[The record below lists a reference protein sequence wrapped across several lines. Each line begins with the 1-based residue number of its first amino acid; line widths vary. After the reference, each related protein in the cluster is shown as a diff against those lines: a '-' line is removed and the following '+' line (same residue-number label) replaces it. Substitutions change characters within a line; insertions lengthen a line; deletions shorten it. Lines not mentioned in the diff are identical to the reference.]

1 MNKIVRNS
9 LLSVVAVTFITGCGK
24 NEIDIAAYPTKINNM
39 VQVPDVCLPQYKSA
53 MPTVAVIDFTNN
65 STFGKADIA
74 NSNSRRDSA
83 AIVGVGVGPTGFVAG
98 GASTSNTTSHSENRS
113 VDAKLAESLTGPI
126 EILIVNSGGAK
137 LLSRADMSK
146 IDAELKFQDSGL
158 VDPASVA
165 KFGKLSGAKYIVT
178 GSIDNVEQK
187 YRDNSGAAKA
197 AGDATKN
204 SDNNAVKLIGFLLQA
219 GASVTDGMVITSTMT
234 VKIIDVETGQ
244 IVMTKALEKS
254 ANIGKIRNPNY
265 DQIVGGIKTA
275 MLEALPDLEADFADY
290 FSVKG
295 YITQLKAKDKEVVA
309 QVNIGRDLKVVENQ
323 IFKAL
328 NFDALTDPMT
338 GKESCDV
345 SVSAVKLR
353 ATQQITPNTT
363 WATIEEGD
371 GTTLK
376 VGQLVQKTHEKA
388 GFGIPKF

>member
-24 NEIDIAAYPTKINNM
+24 NEIDIASYPNKINNM

-65 STFGKADIA
+65 STFGKADIT
-74 NSNSRRDSA
+74 NSNSQTDKA
-83 AIVGVGVGPTGFVAG
+83 AIVGVGVGATGFVAG
-98 GASTSNTTSHSENRS
+98 GASTSKTVANSENRS
-113 VDAKLAESLTGPI
+113 VDAKLSESLTGPV
-126 EILIVNSGGAK
+126 ETLIVNSGGAK
-137 LLSRADMSK
+137 LLSRSDMSK
-146 IDAELKFQDSGL
+146 INAELKFQDSGL
-158 VDPASVA
+158 VDPDSVV

-187 YRDNSGAAKA
+187 YRDNAAAGKA
-197 AGDATKN
+197 AGDLTKN

-219 GASVTDGMVITSTMT
+219 GTSMTDGMIITSKMT
-234 VKIIDVETGQ
+234 VKILDVETGQ
-244 IVMTKALEKS
+244 VVFTKALEKS

-265 DQIVGGIKTA
+265 DQVVGGIKSA

-290 FSVKG
+290 FAVKG
-295 YITQLKAKDKEVVA
+295 YITQIKSKDKDVIA

-328 NFDALTDPMT
+328 NFDSLTDPMT

-345 SVSAVKLR
+345 SMSSVKLR

-363 WATIEEGD
+363 WATIEDGD

-388 GFGIPKF
+388 GFAIPKF

>member
-113 VDAKLAESLTGPI
+113 VDAKLAESLTSPI
-126 EILIVNSGGAK
+126 ETLIVNSGGAK